1 MNLEKSNKKK
11 SSVRKIFTRDG
22 KLTNNPKKIMDELE
36 SFYAD
41 LYDGSSCPSDSATS
55 MFLDN
60 SRGFPALADDSRK
73 NCEGKLG
80 YSECFSVLGTFPKNK
95 TPGNDGL
102 TIEFYLAFWPLFGR
116 LLVDSL
122 NYAFEFGE
130 LSNSQKQAII
140 TLIEKKG
147 KDKRMIRNWRPI
159 SLINVD
165 AKIASKTLAKRLE
178 KVLPE
183 IIHSNQNAF
192 VKGRSIFDAIR
203 TIDDLME
210 YTKEKDL
217 PGILV
222 AIDFEKAFDTLNL
235 NFLIRTLHKF
245 NFGPS
250 FIQWIRT
257 LYKNVKSCVMN
268 NGFTTGPFTLSRGV
282 RQGDPLSPYLFII
295 ALETLTIKIRNDDSI
310 KGFKIGGETTKLSLF
325 ADDMTCF
332 VRDKESYA
340 SLFAILESFGSC
352 SGLRVNHEKT
362 EILALGNSILH
373 EKDFNNHRVCE
384 IIKILGV
391 YFGYDEKQRNDLN
404 FRQTLKS
411 IKKSINMWKWRNL
424 SLLGKIQIIKT
435 FAIPKLM
442 FRASVI
448 PISNDLV
455 KEANSIFYN
464 FIWNGKDKVKRCA
477 LISDIDKGGLKML
490 DIESMVS
497 ARRVICLKKFLEDY
511 PSTWKS
517 ILNSFILPVGGSLV
531 LHCNFDTV
539 KLKTQL
545 PKYYKECFDAWSG
558 LNSSTPVT
566 FNDIMNEIIWNNK
579 FICID
584 KKSVYRND
592 LVNLGIVKVGD
603 LITDNNLFL
612 HEDPYVPISS
622 EQRFFI
628 MGVVHSLPSDWKTI
642 IRSSVCTNEIKPIP
656 CTPYIKLNCGS
667 VPISDV
673 TSKQIYDSFLRK
685 KQTPLTKINRQVLRD
700 IH

>member
-1 MNLEKSNKKK
+1 MYDYITQGAIIRSRATWYELGEKNNKYFLNLEKSNKKK

-73 NCEGKLG
+73 ICEGKLG

-373 EKDFNNHRVCE
+373 EKDFNNHKVCE

-411 IKKSINMWKWRNL
+411 IKKSINM
-424 SLLGKIQIIKT
+424 
-435 FAIPKLM
+435 
-442 FRASVI
+442 
-448 PISNDLV
+448 
-455 KEANSIFYN
+455 
-464 FIWNGKDKVKRCA
+464 
-477 LISDIDKGGLKML
+477 
-490 DIESMVS
+490 
-497 ARRVICLKKFLEDY
+497 
-511 PSTWKS
+511 
-517 ILNSFILPVGGSLV
+517 
-531 LHCNFDTV
+531 
-539 KLKTQL
+539 
-545 PKYYKECFDAWSG
+545 
-558 LNSSTPVT
+558 
-566 FNDIMNEIIWNNK
+566 
-579 FICID
+579 
-584 KKSVYRND
+584 
-592 LVNLGIVKVGD
+592 
-603 LITDNNLFL
+603 
-612 HEDPYVPISS
+612 
-622 EQRFFI
+622 
-628 MGVVHSLPSDWKTI
+628 
-642 IRSSVCTNEIKPIP
+642 
-656 CTPYIKLNCGS
+656 
-667 VPISDV
+667 
-673 TSKQIYDSFLRK
+673 
-685 KQTPLTKINRQVLRD
+685 
-700 IH
+700 

>member
-1 MNLEKSNKKK
+1 
-11 SSVRKIFTRDG
+11 
-22 KLTNNPKKIMDELE
+22 
-36 SFYAD
+36 
-41 LYDGSSCPSDSATS
+41 
-55 MFLDN
+55 
-60 SRGFPALADDSRK
+60 
-73 NCEGKLG
+73 
-80 YSECFSVLGTFPKNK
+80 
-95 TPGNDGL
+95 
-102 TIEFYLAFWPLFGR
+102 
-116 LLVDSL
+116 
-122 NYAFEFGE
+122 
-130 LSNSQKQAII
+130 
-140 TLIEKKG
+140 
-147 KDKRMIRNWRPI
+147 
-159 SLINVD
+159 
-165 AKIASKTLAKRLE
+165 
-178 KVLPE
+178 
-183 IIHSNQNAF
+183 
-192 VKGRSIFDAIR
+192 
-203 TIDDLME
+203 ME

-352 SGLRVNHEKT
+352 SGLRVNHEIT
-362 EILALGNSILH
+362 EILALGNSILL
-373 EKDFNNHRVCE
+373 EKDFNYNHKVCE

-448 PISNDLV
+448 PISNDLA

-490 DIESMVS
+490 DIKSMVS

-545 PKYYKECFDAWSG
+545 PKYYKECFDAWSA

-584 KKSVYRND
+584 NKSVYRND

-612 HEDPYVPISS
+612 HEDPYVPISP

-642 IRSSVCTNEIKPIP
+642 IRSSVCTNAIKPIP

-685 KQTPLTKINRQVLRD
+685 KPTPPTAQQKLTDKYSETSINWEKVYSLPFRTTLDSKLREFQYR
-700 IH
+700 IL